1 MNVPD
6 KHLSGRS
13 RTDDHNTGIDLL
25 RLNLPD
31 EKNKTVGKTNAQ
43 YGKVLQQCADDVVRN
58 RHSSMQKGDSHD
70 MKYRAD
76 KRGYTDS

>member
-6 KHLSGRS
+6 KHLSGCS

-43 YGKVLQQCADDVVRN
+43 DGKVLQQCADDVVRN